1 MLDVTMNPARRAELI
16 EFIRHGEEQERRAA
30 KVLMSERGRY
40 DDDGVWVGGLYAF
53 IERYWRVLEP
63 DTPFVGGWA
72 LEAMCQHLEAV
83 TFGEI
88 KRLLMNVPP
97 GFMKS
102 LLTDVFWP
110 AWEWGPM
117 NRAHLRYVAFSYSS
131 SLTERDNDKFTVLLS
146 SPEYQVDWGDRV
158 KLRQTGQKVVSNK
171 KHGRKLSSSIGGVGT
186 GERGNRV
193 IFDDPHSVKDD
204 KSEGVREE
212 TVRWF
217 REAMSNRLNDIKRD
231 AIVIIMQRVHEG
243 DVSGTILDNEMD
255 YVHLM
260 IPMEFD
266 WERVTDEATGE
277 PIPNAYGWVDPRWQ
291 PNAEDCD
298 GELAWP
304 ERFPEEEVQKL
315 KRDVGSY
322 AWAGQYQ
329 QTPKARG
336 AQIIMPEYWQMWESS
351 DGRFPPFEFIVG
363 SLDSAFSK
371 KKENDPSALTV
382 WGIFRNE
389 HGHRRIMLIHAWRR
403 RLRLNGAM
411 PPKSP
416 KETLLAYRQRSQK
429 HWGMVQWV
437 ADTCDRFK
445 VDMLL
450 IENKANG
457 SDVADEIARQFPRKR
472 WGLHMVNPTQDKIAR
487 AWSVQPTWA
496 NGMIF
501 APDREWA
508 QMVIDEMEV
517 FPKGKHDDLTDSATQ
532 AISHLRKIGLAET
545 DEEAIADETESVVH
559 RPQRKSLAS
568 HYQGM
573 S

>member
-1 MLDVTMNPARRAELI
+1 MNAPTRRAELI
-16 EFIRHGEEQERRAA
+16 EFLRATEEQDRREA
-30 KVLMSERGRY
+30 KTLMSQRGFY
-40 DDDGVWVGGLYAF
+40 DEDGVWCGGL
-53 IERYWRVLEP
+53 IEFVRRYWHVLEP
-63 DTPFVGGWA
+63 STPFVDGWA
-72 LEAMCQHLEAV
+72 LEAVCQHLEAV

-88 KRLLMNVPP
+88 TRLLVNVPP

-117 NRAHLRYVAFSYSS
+117 DMAHLRYVAFSYSA
-131 SLTERDNDKFTVLLS
+131 SLTERDNDKFGVLLG
-146 SPEYQVDWGDRV
+146 SPEYQADWGDRV
-158 KLRQTGQKVVSNK
+158 KLRRVGRVEVTNK

-193 IFDDPHSVKDD
+193 ILDDPHSVKDD
-204 KSEGVREE
+204 GSEGVREE

-243 DVSGTILDNEMD
+243 DISGVIIGDELD

-266 WERVTDEATGE
+266 WERVTDQDTGE
-277 PIPNAYGWVDPRWQ
+277 AIPNGYGWVDPRWQ
-291 PNAEDCD
+291 ADPKECD

-304 ERFPEEEVQKL
+304 ERYDEDDCQKL
-315 KRDVGSY
+315 KRTIGIY

-336 AQIIMPEYWQMWESS
+336 AQIIRAEDWQLWESP
-351 DGRFPPFEFIVG
+351 DGRFPPFEFIVA

-371 KKENDPSALTV
+371 KKENDPSALTI
-382 WGIFRNE
+382 WGIFRNQL
-389 HGHRRIMLIHAWRR
+389 GHRRIMLIHAWRR
-403 RLRLNGAM
+403 RLRLNGVVPGKM
-411 PPKSP
+411 PNESVMS
-416 KETLLAYRQRSQK
+416 YRQRTMK
-429 HWGMVQWV
+429 HWGLVQWT

-445 VDMLL
+445 VDRLL
-450 IENKANG
+450 IEAKANG
-457 SDVADEIARQFPRKR
+457 SDVADELLRQFPRKI
-472 WGLHMVNPTQDKIAR
+472 WGIHMIVPTQDKIAR
-487 AWSVQPTWA
+487 AWAVQATWA
-496 NGMIF
+496 NGMIY

-508 QMVIDEMEV
+508 QMVIDEMES
-517 FPKGKHDDLTDSATQ
+517 FPKGSHDDLTDSATQ
-532 AISHLRKIGLAET
+532 AIKHMREIGLAET
-545 DEEAIADETESVVH
+545 DEEAVAQENESVAH
-559 RPQRKSLAS
+559 TPRRKSIAA

-573 S
+573 